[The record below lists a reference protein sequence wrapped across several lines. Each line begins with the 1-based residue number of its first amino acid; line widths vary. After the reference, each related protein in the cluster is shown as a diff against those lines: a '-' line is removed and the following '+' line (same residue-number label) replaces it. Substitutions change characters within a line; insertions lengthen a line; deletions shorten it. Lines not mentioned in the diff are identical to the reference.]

1 MQKKLQPAEAST
13 SMGGEG
19 SLEDSSGSGGGG
31 GNGGSQPKTA
41 EEMIKIGLD
50 ALATGRSMGT
60 RRLAIVQEDPNVTKV
75 VKLAQILREMFAQ
88 VTSVNGKRVF
98 LDVLSGRC
106 VFDFCRN
113 LEFFRIS
120 KPGCFGNTRL
130 PLKRL
135 FACAQFLTDSLPRQ
149 AFCLKHYHNPQ

>member
-1 MQKKLQPAEAST
+1 MQKKLNPVEAST
-13 SMGGEG
+13 SLGDEG
-19 SLEDSSGSGGGG
+19 SLEDSSGSVGG

-60 RRLAIVQEDPNVTKV
+60 RRLAIVQDDPNVTKV

-98 LDVLSGRC
+98 
-106 VFDFCRN
+106 
-113 LEFFRIS
+113 
-120 KPGCFGNTRL
+120 FGLVNRE
-130 PLKRL
+130 
-135 FACAQFLTDSLPRQ
+135 D
-149 AFCLKHYHNPQ
+149 

>member
-1 MQKKLQPAEAST
+1 MQKKLNPAEAST
-13 SMGGEG
+13 SMSGEG

-31 GNGGSQPKTA
+31 KGGSQPKTA

-60 RRLAIVQEDPNVTKV
+60 RRLAIVQDDPNVTKV

-98 LDVLSGRC
+98 
-106 VFDFCRN
+106 F
-113 LEFFRIS
+113 
-120 KPGCFGNTRL
+120 
-130 PLKRL
+130 
-135 FACAQFLTDSLPRQ
+135 
-149 AFCLKHYHNPQ
+149 

>member
-1 MQKKLQPAEAST
+1 MQKKLHPAEAST

-19 SLEDSSGSGGGG
+19 SLEDSSGS

-60 RRLAIVQEDPNVTKV
+60 RRLAIVQDDPNVTKV

-88 VTSVNGKRVF
+88 VTSVNGKRVLFGRVNREDAF
-98 LDVLSGRC
+98 LIFAEISS
-106 VFDFCRN
+106 FP
-113 LEFFRIS
+113 LEF
-120 KPGCFGNTRL
+120 
-130 PLKRL
+130 
-135 FACAQFLTDSLPRQ
+135 
-149 AFCLKHYHNPQ
+149 

>member
-1 MQKKLQPAEAST
+1 MQKKLHPAEAST

-19 SLEDSSGSGGGG
+19 SLEDGSGSGGG

-60 RRLAIVQEDPNVTKV
+60 RRLAIVQDDPNVTKV

-88 VTSVNGKRVF
+88 VTSVNGKRFFYVM
-98 LDVLSGRC
+98 LMYSAKC
-106 VFDFCRN
+106 VF
-113 LEFFRIS
+113 I
-120 KPGCFGNTRL
+120 
-130 PLKRL
+130 
-135 FACAQFLTDSLPRQ
+135 FA
-149 AFCLKHYHNPQ
+149 

>member
-1 MQKKLQPAEAST
+1 MQKKLHPAEAST

-19 SLEDSSGSGGGG
+19 SFEDGSGSGGG

-60 RRLAIVQEDPNVTKV
+60 RRLAIVQDDPNVTKV

-98 LDVLSGRC
+98 LCYVN
-106 VFDFCRN
+106 VFSEMRFYFCIN

-120 KPGCFGNTRL
+120 NPGF
-130 PLKRL
+130 
-135 FACAQFLTDSLPRQ
+135 F
-149 AFCLKHYHNPQ
+149 

>member
-1 MQKKLQPAEAST
+1 MQKKLNPAEAST

-60 RRLAIVQEDPNVTKV
+60 RRLAIVQDDPNVTKV

-98 LDVLSGRC
+98 LDVLIGKMR
-106 VFDFCRN
+106 F
-113 LEFFRIS
+113 
-120 KPGCFGNTRL
+120 
-130 PLKRL
+130 
-135 FACAQFLTDSLPRQ
+135 
-149 AFCLKHYHNPQ
+149 